1 MSMLSELMEQPD
13 AVRRCLDANQAQA
26 TEFAELVAAADH
38 VVIAARGTSDNAA
51 RYAQYV
57 WGSKLGLS
65 VGLTAPSLFG
75 QRNRAPS
82 LAGAVVVGISQSG
95 ESPDLVAVLESAR
108 HQGCPSVVI
117 TNHPDS
123 PLGRF
128 GDPVMALCAG
138 EERSVAAT
146 KTYTAQLAA
155 VALCAVGSTAAH
167 DMAAA
172 EEMAVAHESAAAELY
187 GMPEVLE
194 DVLKTAHTIEAA
206 AGGLIDA
213 DRCVVIGR
221 GFHQATI
228 YEWALKLQELT
239 YVLAQAYSA
248 ADFLHG
254 PVAVV
259 EPGFCV
265 LMVATSGTH
274 LESLTELSE
283 QLLQRGA
290 HVVAIS
296 DEESFPCSQRVLIPK
311 VAEWL
316 APIAVAPAMQ
326 LFAHSLAVARGLDP
340 ETPRGLSKVTR
351 TK

>member
-13 AVRRCLDANQAQA
+13 AVRRCLEANQTQA
-26 TEFAELVAAADH
+26 TEFVELVADTDH

-75 QRNRAPS
+75 GQTEPPS
-82 LAGAVVVGISQSG
+82 LQGSVVVGISQSG
-95 ESPDLVAVLESAR
+95 ESPDLVAVLKAAR
-108 HQGCPSVVI
+108 HQGRPAVVI
-117 TNHPDS
+117 TNRPDS
-123 PLGRF
+123 PLGRL
-128 GDPVMALCAG
+128 GNPVMALCAG
-138 EERSVAAT
+138 EEQAVAAT

-155 VALCAVGSTAAH
+155 VALCAVN
-167 DMAAA
+167 
-172 EEMAVAHESAAAELY
+172 SAASAFQDTAEAQDTTATELQNV
-187 GMPEVLE
+187 PEVLE
-194 DVLKTAHTIEAA
+194 GVLKTTSAIKASVR
-206 AGGLIDA
+206 GLINA
-213 DRCVVIGR
+213 NRCVVVGR
-221 GFHQATI
+221 GFHHCTVH
-228 YEWALKLQELT
+228 EWALKLQELT
-239 YVLAQAYSA
+239 YILAQPYSA

-254 PVAVV
+254 PVAVI

-274 LESLTELSE
+274 LKSLTELSE

-290 HVVAIS
+290 HVVAIC
-296 DEESFPCSQRVLIPK
+296 DDESFPCSQRVLIPR

-316 APIAVAPAMQ
+316 APIVVAPALQ

-340 ETPRGLSKVTR
+340 DTPRGLSKVTR
-351 TK
+351 TN